1 MKEKNDPLRPLRPN
15 PHNFRVTY
23 ELFNRLRERMFLTP
37 LCVGIGRCAD
47 DVLDLREGDAVVY
60 EPDDCE
66 GYVSPDGTGW
76 TADVEE
82 EEEEGP
88 EYDQSC
94 WRSDLKVYIIGKEG
108 RGGVR
113 SRRKMKR
120 RWIRS

>member
-15 PHNFRVTY
+15 PHDLRITY
-23 ELFNRLRERMFLTP
+23 KLFNRLRERMFLAP
-37 LCVGIGRCAD
+37 LCVGIGGGAD
-47 DVLDLREGDAVVY
+47 DVLDLWEGDAVVY
-60 EPDDCE
+60 ESDDCE
-66 GYVSPDGTGW
+66 GCISPDGTAW

-94 WRSDLKVYIIGKEG
+94 WRSDLEVYIIGKEG
-108 RGGVR
+108 RGDVR
-113 SRRKMKR
+113 SWRKMKM